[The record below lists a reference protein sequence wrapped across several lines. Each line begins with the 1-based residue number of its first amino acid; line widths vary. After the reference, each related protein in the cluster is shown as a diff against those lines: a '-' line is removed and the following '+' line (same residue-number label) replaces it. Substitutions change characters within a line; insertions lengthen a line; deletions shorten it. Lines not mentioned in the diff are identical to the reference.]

1 MRIEPN
7 WKLALL
13 IVCVVGAGFVLGFL
27 GGCAPGDRQP
37 YQYEWLFKRLSEQ
50 GQ

>member
-1 MRIEPN
+1 MKIEPN
-7 WKLALL
+7 WPLALL
-13 IVCVVGAGFVLGFL
+13 VASVVVMGFAL
-27 GGCAPGDRQP
+27 GGCAPGDRSP

>member
-1 MRIEPN
+1 MKIEPN
-7 WKLALL
+7 WKLAIL
-13 IVCVVGAGFVLGFL
+13 IVSVIGAGFLL
-27 GGCAPGDRQP
+27 GGCAPGDKQP

>member
-1 MRIEPN
+1 MTIELN
-7 WKLALL
+7 WSLALL
-13 IVCVVGAGFVLGFL
+13 VACVIGAGFLL

>member
-1 MRIEPN
+1 MKIVV
-7 WKLALL
+7 LL
-13 IVCVVGAGFVLGFL
+13 ICAGFLL
-27 GGCAPGDRQP
+27 GGCAPGDKQP